1 MRIVVVGAGVIG
13 LSTAWTLVEAGHEVV
28 LVERADGPAA
38 GASGRNGAQL
48 SYAFVSPLASPGTL
62 AALPR
67 LLLQRDSPLRFHPR
81 LSPALWR
88 WCWQFLR
95 ACTPAQVER
104 TTRTLLALADLSRER
119 FAQWRQGVPDDAIA
133 FRRNG
138 KLVLFHDAA
147 AWQAA
152 QRQWALQSAW
162 GPAQQLCSAAEC
174 LAREPALRPDPAL
187 QGGVLTPGEEVA
199 DCALVCEQ
207 LAQQLSQRP
216 GFAAH
221 WRTEALG
228 WQVQGGRVRA
238 LRVRGTGGEQ
248 SIAGDAFVV
257 ANGSAAPALLRP
269 LGVPLPVLPLK
280 GYSIELPAAALPA
293 MPRASVTDSAA
304 KTVFAPLGEGA
315 AARLRV
321 AGIAELGV
329 RDLALDDRRVAQ
341 LLAAVERRF
350 GLRERPRDLQPWA
363 GLRPTTPTGL
373 PRIGRAGRWPN
384 LYLNTGQGM
393 LGFTLAF
400 GSAAQLAAC
409 LEGRPSLLPEHALQ
423 ALQPARAAS

>member
-1 MRIVVVGAGVIG
+1 
-13 LSTAWTLVEAGHEVV
+13 
-28 LVERADGPAA
+28 
-38 GASGRNGAQL
+38 
-48 SYAFVSPLASPGTL
+48 
-62 AALPR
+62 
-67 LLLQRDSPLRFHPR
+67 
-81 LSPALWR
+81 
-88 WCWQFLR
+88 
-95 ACTPAQVER
+95 
-104 TTRTLLALADLSRER
+104 
-119 FAQWRQGVPDDAIA
+119 
-133 FRRNG
+133 
-138 KLVLFHDAA
+138 
-147 AWQAA
+147 
-152 QRQWALQSAW
+152 
-162 GPAQQLCSAAEC
+162 
-174 LAREPALRPDPAL
+174 
-187 QGGVLTPGEEVA
+187 
-199 DCALVCEQ
+199 
-207 LAQQLSQRP
+207 
-216 GFAAH
+216 
-221 WRTEALG
+221 
-228 WQVQGGRVRA
+228 VRA
-238 LRVRGTGGEQ
+238 LRVRSPGGEQ

-315 AARLRV
+315 TARLRV

-329 RDLALDDRRVAQ
+329 RDLALDDRRVVQ